1 MPGAVNIAVP
11 GAVKN
16 EGRRKKMV
24 AVTLSDM
31 ALLLDNAIQVYT
43 PYFKM
48 VFSMMLAFYI
58 LFGIR
63 KLLVGNY

>member
-1 MPGAVNIAVP
+1 
-11 GAVKN
+11 
-16 EGRRKKMV
+16 MV

-43 PYFKM
+43 PYLKM

-63 KLLVGNY
+63 KLLVGGY